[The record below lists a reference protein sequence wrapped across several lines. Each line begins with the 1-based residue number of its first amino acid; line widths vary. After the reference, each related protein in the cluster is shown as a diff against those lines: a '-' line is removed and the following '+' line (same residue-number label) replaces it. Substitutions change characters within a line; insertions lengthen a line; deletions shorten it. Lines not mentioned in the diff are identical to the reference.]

1 MFKTISY
8 FHFIPGHFNN
18 MACVSF
24 SPDGTTLATGGQD
37 GKLKL
42 WTILSGFCFVT
53 FSDHTASVT
62 AVKYSIGKNN
72 VVFSA
77 SLDGTVRAYDTT
89 RYRNFRTFTS
99 PRPAQF
105 SWYVVSMH
113 FSVKSISRNF
123 PNLYIYLY
131 IHINKVFLFFQFGCR
146 RIRRLGCSRGIG
158 YL

>member
-1 MFKTISY
+1 
-8 FHFIPGHFNN
+8 

-24 SPDGTTLATGGQD
+24 CPDGTTLATGGQD

-105 SWYVVSMH
+105 SWYVVTMIFFREINFTK
-113 FSVKSISRNF
+113 FSKCTNSS
-123 PNLYIYLY
+123 P
-131 IHINKVFLFFQFGCR
+131 
-146 RIRRLGCSRGIG
+146 
-158 YL
+158 